1 MTTFKV
7 TATHQV
13 ERQGRFFAPNE
24 VIKGFNPEK
33 DDDDLALVSH
43 GLVSEVEDDKPE
55 PKTTDKTDDKAKA
68 ASNDDK
74 NKEQK

>member
-7 TATHQV
+7 TASHQV
-13 ERQGRFFAPNE
+13 ERQGRFFSPNE

-33 DDDDLALVSH
+33 NDDDLALVSH
-43 GLVSEVEDDKPE
+43 GLVGEVETEKAS
-55 PKTTDKTDDKAKA
+55 DKASA
-68 ASNDDK
+68 ASNDNK